1 MVKPV
6 RPIEAEVNGD
16 RGGGDGEE
24 GAVREV
30 EYVVGCVVE
39 CIVECVVEC
48 VVEWGAVCGAVSK
61 RYRRCTCISAVWRP
75 TRRPGSQV

>member
-6 RPIEAEVNGD
+6 RPIEAEVNDD

-24 GAVREV
+24 GAVWEV
-30 EYVVGCVVE
+30 EYVV
-39 CIVECVVEC
+39 ECVVEW